1 MDKIQL
7 ANDHKDAGNVAFKN
21 NDFISAIR
29 SYHHA
34 LLCVKGILSKATM
47 KELGMLTGNDSSVT
61 MNRGNFKEL
70 ELTEQARSLKVNLHN
85 NLAGWYYTH
94 FI

>member
-7 ANDHKDAGNVAFKN
+7 ANDHKDAGNIAFKN
-21 NDFISAIR
+21 NELVSAIR

-47 KELGMLTGNDSSVT
+47 KELGILTGNYSST
-61 MNRGNFKEL
+61 ALNEGNSKEI
-70 ELTEQARSLKVNLHN
+70 EVTEQAKSLKITLHN
-85 NLAGWYYTH
+85 NLAG
-94 FI
+94 